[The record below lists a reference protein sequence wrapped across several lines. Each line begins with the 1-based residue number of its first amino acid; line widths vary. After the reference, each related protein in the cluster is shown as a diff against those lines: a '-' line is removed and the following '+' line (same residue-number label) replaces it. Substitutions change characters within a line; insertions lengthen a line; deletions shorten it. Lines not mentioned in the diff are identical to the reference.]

1 MTNTNSINA
10 IDNDPQETEEWL
22 AALEAV
28 ISVEGEQRA
37 HYLLETL
44 IEKARMSGADIPF
57 SAETAYVNTISIP
70 DQAQYIGDTSLEH
83 KIRSYVRWN
92 AMVMVLRANKDT
104 NVGGHIASFAS
115 SATLYDVGYN
125 HFWHAASE
133 SHGGDLVF
141 VQGHVATGIYA
152 RAFML
157 GRLTEQQMDGFRQ
170 EVQTRG

>member
-1 MTNTNSINA
+1 MSVDQFPSTFNA
-10 IDNDPQETEEWL
+10 NDTDPQETKEWL
-22 AALEAV
+22 EALEAV
-28 ISVEGEQRA
+28 IEHEGEDRA
-37 HYLLETL
+37 HFLLETL
-44 IEKARMSGADIPF
+44 IEKARLAGADIPF
-57 SAETAYVNTISIP
+57 SASTAYVNTISVP
-70 DQAQYIGDTSLEH
+70 QQAQYIGDTSLEH

-133 SHGGDLVF
+133 THGGDLVY

-157 GRLTEQQMDGFRQ
+157 GRLRSEEHTSELQSQ
-170 EVQTRG
+170 